1 MKTQMEII
9 KLKNITAEK
18 NTLDGMNSR
27 LDTDWIQQERI
38 SKLQKLPKLKHTGK
52 KELGLVTYGPASS
65 SPTSVQLESKQEEK
79 AGQKKYFP
87 YFFPN

>member
-1 MKTQMEII
+1 MEII

-38 SKLQKLPKLKHTGK
+38 SKL
-52 KELGLVTYGPASS
+52 
-65 SPTSVQLESKQEEK
+65 
-79 AGQKKYFP
+79 
-87 YFFPN
+87 